1 MKYIICYNNVINMYI
16 LALRIKCCK
25 GLIVYHKVNGL
36 TTMKNDIDVKHKAIY
51 VKHSK
56 EAFKHSKGPFK

>member
-1 MKYIICYNNVINMYI
+1 MYI